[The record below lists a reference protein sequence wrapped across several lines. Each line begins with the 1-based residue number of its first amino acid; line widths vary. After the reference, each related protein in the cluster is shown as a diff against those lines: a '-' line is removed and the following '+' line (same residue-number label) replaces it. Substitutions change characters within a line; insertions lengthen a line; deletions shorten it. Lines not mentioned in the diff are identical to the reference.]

1 MSEERDI
8 DEALG
13 FDWIEGKL
21 EPIYEITPEI
31 EMEIFA
37 AGKSAQRGLRLL
49 IKNLMDVR
57 NNT

>member
-13 FDWIEGKL
+13 FDWIEDKL

-37 AGKSAQRGLRLL
+37 ADKICQEGLTVAYLKPNGR
-49 IKNLMDVR
+49 
-57 NNT
+57 

>member
-31 EMEIFA
+31 DQE
-37 AGKSAQRGLRLL
+37 GLTIAYLKPNGR
-49 IKNLMDVR
+49 
-57 NNT
+57 

>member
-13 FDWIEGKL
+13 FYWIEGKL

-31 EMEIFA
+31 EMEIFRSSPLV
-37 AGKSAQRGLRLL
+37 KSAKRDLRLL
-49 IKNLMDVR
+49 I
-57 NNT
+57 